1 MLSIP
6 LRISPLLTGPTQRR
20 LRRFSDKS
28 KTFWTAGTF
37 VRVLALVPF
46 LFFWFLRK
54 MALGA
59 CVLIVEPLIT
69 SPFDIAILFLGWMTC
84 LTNSVVLLFSQ
95 KLTWVVATT
104 RFVWL

>member
-1 MLSIP
+1 MP
-6 LRISPLLTGPTQRR
+6 LTGPTLWR
-20 LRRFSDKS
+20 LRRFNDKS

-37 VRVLALVPF
+37 VRVLALVSF

-69 SPFDIAILFLGWMTC
+69 SPFDIAILFLGWRTC
-84 LTNSVVLLFSQ
+84 LTNSVVLLFSR
-95 KLTWVVATT
+95 KLTSLVATT
-104 RFVWL
+104 RFVCH